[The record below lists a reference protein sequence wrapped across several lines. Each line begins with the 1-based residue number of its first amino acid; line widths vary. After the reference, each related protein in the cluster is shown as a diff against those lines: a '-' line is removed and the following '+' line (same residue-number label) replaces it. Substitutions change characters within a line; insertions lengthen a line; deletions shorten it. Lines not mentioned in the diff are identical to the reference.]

1 VILSYCTLASELEK
15 SGMGHLSLDWYQRAY
30 QVASKFFLENAIL
43 QELKKLIDLSSGN
56 NNNNPH
62 DSRNPNSAQLSYRE
76 GTVTSSNE
84 RGIAEDNNNNNNN
97 NNNTATEKEKVSAR
111 GARPRSALPRLSKV
125 KMNNNDDNQTA
136 SYNNDDGNTNNPE
149 QKKNHQPFSTN
160 INSNSNPASYLPDK
174 NGPESP
180 DRNDYDLPRP
190 KSAVS
195 KLGGGYQQN
204 LGGSASYPNSR
215 NNSPSHRHQPSEQSQ
230 QQQQFFPPEEDE
242 EDDHHHYGQRSQQ
255 QQQQQQQRPV
265 SRQPPP
271 QLRLPQQQQQQYYN
285 SNSRQQQQHQQSQ
298 QQVGERNN
306 SSNNNH
312 LYDRYNLFLHPDQQ
326 QQQQA
331 NSNKISPTNYA
342 QTTTASPLPFP
353 HYRSVPSE
361 PILPTYDPYEHH
373 QQGGR
378 GQQQQQQP
386 QLNTLQVSHSS
397 PLLINPSQHSI
408 VLLPSGS
415 ITSLNNTER
424 KRPKSSSGQQRIEP
438 RKTLASELLARKKQE
453 FANSV
458 ENSQS
463 KNSTLSFPSG
473 TKRPSSSNSP
483 NRVNRNQE
491 EPETDDRHY
500 HQHDDNLRMKTSKS
514 NKTLIS
520 KVLHETT
527 HSRKTTS
534 PGKGGGSRP
543 SSAVVNREKEK
554 EKETSNHP
562 SSNKETVPSS
572 SSNNMAMSYHTPQ
585 NPLLAID
592 EFGKE
597 KIRKVAEFCF
607 PYFKGL
613 RIEAKYQI
621 HRIGDR
627 GYWYPGRIIK
637 ADFIQG
643 LYDVEFENGDRE
655 KNISVENI
663 RIPEYASKLLLLQST
678 TKNVL
683 SSSSGKSNNNKDENQ
698 GESNKEEEG
707 GGGGDSGHRIP
718 ARVLRKQ
725 FDDDMHSAAL
735 KLLAGINQRSDQRK
749 MERIQL
755 KNTLVTRIQSLLRG
769 VLLRL
774 RFPKIRQQVEREKE
788 LRRKENELIEMERQ
802 INESRNK
809 ACQTIEVQ
817 TGESL
822 LMLDTKEPFEGGQ
835 QDNNNNT
842 MLRPQ
847 TTEDILF
854 INNGNVLSP
863 SSRNKPHPPPLVQQP
878 FVTRPQPVQPILPP
892 TSSASPYVHHLPPP
906 LAIYNSLPYNQQQHQ
921 QLLDQTLNVT
931 NNNDSFPE
939 TPYGMDGI
947 NTLMGLDDIQERS
960 VHHGKFINDSSP
972 THLDETAIFRG
983 SESDIILIPRTN
995 EEEMMLTG
1003 GGGEGGDAN
1012 LFLQQKFH
1020 EMANLNNTLYFIQE
1034 EQKDLKQLDMKRNQ
1048 EMLMQF
1054 HSLHQLL
1061 LLQTEELKQL
1071 KKDENKRKVEL
1082 ELYIQTLLNQ
1092 QQKNLQSFQ
1101 AQHLQQIEQEL
1112 EVIHHE
1118 QQQQQHNQV
1127 SQLQQEKEKQQ
1138 PEQLPPKPSH
1148 TYAENTNQVP
1158 VVLSTPTFVPSS
1170 EEVSPQ
1176 DLKPTSSFSP
1186 RHNPNP
1192 SNGKTRTIKV
1202 PESSITLEVS
1212 VENSLIK
1219 PDDQHL
1225 LEEYGQLGVE
1235 DFWNSIS
1242 SADFP
1247 LPLKPMKE
1255 PVHPTQ
1261 NQNHAT
1267 IEDHY
1272 KKQLINQ
1279 QQSSTSGN
1287 GSLDM
1292 DAIDH
1297 SLLSQMNNIPSD
1309 NNSHVSGG
1317 KSYPRNLE
1325 QINETAVE

>member
-43 QELKKLIDLSSGN
+43 QELKKLIDLSSGGN
-56 NNNNPH
+56 NTNNNPH

-84 RGIAEDNNNNNNN
+84 RGIAEDNNN

-125 KMNNNDDNQTA
+125 KMNNNDDNQNA
-136 SYNNDDGNTNNPE
+136 SYNNDEGNNTE
-149 QKKNHQPFSTN
+149 QKKNHQPFATN
-160 INSNSNPASYLPDK
+160 NTNSNNNPASYLPDK

-215 NNSPSHRHQPSEQSQ
+215 NNSPSHRHHPAEQ

-242 EDDHHHYGQRSQQ
+242 EEDHHHYGQRSQQ
-255 QQQQQQQRPV
+255 QQQQRPV
-265 SRQPPP
+265 SRQQPP
-271 QLRLPQQQQQQYYN
+271 QLRLPQQQQQQQYYN
-285 SNSRQQQQHQQSQ
+285 SSSRQQQLQSQ
-298 QQVGERNN
+298 PHGGDRHN
-306 SSNNNH
+306 SSTNNR
-312 LYDRYNLFLHPDQQ
+312 LYDRFNLFLHPEQQ

-331 NSNKISPTNYA
+331 NSGRPNNNKISPTNYA
-342 QTTTASPLPFP
+342 QTTTVSPLPFP

-373 QQGGR
+373 QQQGGR

-397 PLLINPSQHSI
+397 PLLINPSLHSI

-415 ITSLNNTER
+415 ITSLNNPER
-424 KRPKSSSGQQRIEP
+424 KRPKSSSGQQRVEP

-463 KNSTLSFPSG
+463 KNSTLSLPSG
-473 TKRPSSSNSP
+473 MKRPSSSNSP
-483 NRVNRNQE
+483 NRDNRNKE
-491 EPETDDRHY
+491 EPETDDHHY
-500 HQHDDNLRMKTSKS
+500 HHQHEDNNHRIKTSKS

-527 HSRKTTS
+527 HSRKPTS
-534 PGKGGGSRP
+534 PGRGGGGGSRP
-543 SSAVVNREKEK
+543 SSAVVDREKQK

-572 SSNNMAMSYHTPQ
+572 SSNNMAMSYHHTPQ

-663 RIPEYASKLLLLQST
+663 RIPEYASKLLMLQST

-683 SSSSGKSNNNKDENQ
+683 ASSSGKSNNNKDENQ
-698 GESNKEEEG
+698 GENNKEEEG
-707 GGGGDSGHRIP
+707 GSGGDSGHRIP

-725 FDDDMHSAAL
+725 FDDDMHSTAL

-788 LRRKENELIEMERQ
+788 LRRKENELIEMEKQ

-822 LMLDTKEPFEGGQ
+822 MMLDMKEPLEEGGP
-835 QDNNNNT
+835 QDNNNNN

-854 INNGNVLSP
+854 INNGNLLSP

-878 FVTRPQPVQPILPP
+878 FVTRPQPVQPVLPP
-892 TSSASPYVHHLPPP
+892 TASPYVHHLPPP
-906 LAIYNSLPYNQQQHQ
+906 LTIYNNLPYNQQQHQ

-995 EEEMMLTG
+995 EEEMMMLT
-1003 GGGEGGDAN
+1003 GGEGGDSN
-1012 LFLQQKFH
+1012 IFLQQKFH

-1118 QQQQQHNQV
+1118 QQQQFNQG
-1127 SQLQQEKEKQQ
+1127 SQPQQEKEKQPQ
-1138 PEQLPPKPSH
+1138 PEPLLSKTSSH
-1148 TYAENTNQVP
+1148 SNPENTNQVP
-1158 VVLSTPTFVPSS
+1158 AVLSTPTVVPSS
-1170 EEVSPQ
+1170 EELSPE
-1176 DLKPTSSFSP
+1176 DLKPTSSTSP
-1186 RHNPNP
+1186 RHNPG
-1192 SNGKTRTIKV
+1192 NGKTRTIKV

-1255 PVHPTQ
+1255 PFHPTQ
-1261 NQNHAT
+1261 HQNHAT
-1267 IEDHY
+1267 IEDHH
-1272 KKQLINQ
+1272 KKQLSNQ